1 MFNPVNDNTM
11 RCCQRYGGLPMFHKR
26 KLGFKFII
34 ASCFAIVLLLSAC
47 SNKNPV
53 KDEDSEI
60 DKTDLKGT
68 NFEHLELPENY
79 NIRQFEGTTLNFI
92 VENNLYANIL
102 THESEEFSEVTGI
115 NINVRAVDFD
125 TLIQKVNLDFIAQ
138 DGKYQLI
145 YVDPYQTLNRFYNYL
160 EVLNPYNQVM
170 NKPHIKGF
178 MNDFIDFQSE
188 VCSYFL
194 DKNQIYT
201 VPFDST
207 TMILFYR
214 KDIIDKY
221 KLEFEEEMGYD
232 PTPGS
237 EDFTWD
243 RYCEVAKWIDVNVPN
258 EEVKYGSGLMA
269 QEHNSIFCEFS
280 NILSAFGGD
289 YFLDK
294 NINTLGVSSFHQINT
309 LDTNFV
315 QALDMYKKVAS
326 VSAPES
332 VNWNWSD
339 SANAF
344 RNGEIAMM
352 ANWDENYTYIEDT
365 MLSKVAGKVGYAILP
380 YGDVRSGN
388 IYGGS
393 GIGINKY
400 ASSIEKEASWLY
412 IVWATSKEMQ
422 IKVLMHPEGGSLP
435 TRKSAYEDL
444 PIINQDND
452 AVSNSEAG
460 IFLKHM
466 NAVQN
471 AWKSGKIYLRPKTSN
486 FYDVEKILV
495 SNLHQMIKNNLDS
508 DEVSKKMYEELRKVN

>member
-1 MFNPVNDNTM
+1 
-11 RCCQRYGGLPMFHKR
+11 
-26 KLGFKFII
+26 
-34 ASCFAIVLLLSAC
+34 
-47 SNKNPV
+47 
-53 KDEDSEI
+53 
-60 DKTDLKGT
+60 
-68 NFEHLELPENY
+68 
-79 NIRQFEGTTLNFI
+79 
-92 VENNLYANIL
+92 
-102 THESEEFSEVTGI
+102 
-115 NINVRAVDFD
+115 
-125 TLIQKVNLDFIAQ
+125 
-138 DGKYQLI
+138 
-145 YVDPYQTLNRFYNYL
+145 
-160 EVLNPYNQVM
+160 
-170 NKPHIKGF
+170 
-178 MNDFIDFQSE
+178 
-188 VCSYFL
+188 L
-194 DKNQIYT
+194 DKEQIYT

-214 KDIIDKY
+214 KDIIDHY
-221 KLEFEEEMGYD
+221 KVRFEEEMGYD

-243 RYCEVAKWIDVNVPN
+243 RYCEVAKWIDENVPD

-280 NILSAFGGD
+280 NILAAFGGD

-294 NINTLGVSSFHQINT
+294 NINTLGVTDFQQINT
-309 LDTNFV
+309 LDANFI
-315 QALDMYKKVAS
+315 QALDMYKKVAG

-365 MLSKVAGKVGYAILP
+365 LLSKVAGKVGYAIMP
-380 YGDVRSGN
+380 FGDVKSGN

-422 IKVLMHPEGGSLP
+422 LKVLIHPEGGSLP
-435 TRKSAYEDL
+435 TRKSAYEDQS
-444 PIINQDND
+444 IANQIN
-452 AVSNSEAG
+452 NSITTSESG

-466 NAVQN
+466 NAVLN
-471 AWKSGKIYLRPKTSN
+471 AWKPENIYLRPKTSN
-486 FYDVEKILV
+486 FFDIEKVLV

-508 DEVSKKMYEELRKVN
+508 QEVSKKMYEELRNVN